1 MQKLESANITQR
13 QNILTHAPFSWRKV
27 LLRWEW
33 ILLTL
38 LIATMF
44 IDGRLSK
51 YFWDPF
57 NLGDSTQNFSEK
69 GIMALGMALLVLCR
83 EIDLSPAAIIALCSL
98 VMGYAAQAGAGGFVL
113 LLLGLLVGASC
124 GAVNAWLV
132 IGFRVPSIVVTIG
145 TMSLFRGIAQG
156 VLGDKALTEYP
167 KDFAVFGQQYVFKY
181 FPLEFIFF
189 LMLTVF
195 VAVFLHRTR
204 YGRQLYAIGN
214 NPEAATFSG
223 VPVNQ
228 YRAALF
234 IFMGTMAGFAAVC
247 LTSRIG
253 STRPNIAQ
261 GWELDVITM
270 VVLGGISI
278 AGGSGSIFG
287 VFLAVLTLGMI
298 IFGMGLLN
306 IPGIVASVIM
316 GSLMIVTISLPKIL
330 NKLWGRQSL

>member
-1 MQKLESANITQR
+1 VQSLEPTRRSPVQPR
-13 QNILTHAPFSWRKV
+13 APFSWRAV

-33 ILLTL
+33 ILLAL
-38 LIATMF
+38 LILTMTV
-44 IDGRLSK
+44 DGGLSK

-69 GIMALGMALLVLCR
+69 GIMALGMALLILCR
-83 EIDLSPAAIIALCSL
+83 EIDLSVAATMALCSL
-98 VMGYAAQAGAGGFVL
+98 CMGYAAQGGAGGAVL
-113 LLLGLLVGASC
+113 LFVGLTVGGLC
-124 GAVNAWLV
+124 GAVNAALV

-156 VLGDKALTEYP
+156 VLGDQALTRYP
-167 KDFAVFGQQYVFKY
+167 ADFAVFGQGYTLKY
-181 FPLEFIFF
+181 LPLEFVFF
-189 LMLTVF
+189 CVLTLLVG
-195 VAVFLHRTR
+195 VVLHRTR
-204 YGRQLYAIGN
+204 LGRYLYAIGN
-214 NPEAATFSG
+214 NPEAASFSG
-223 VPVNQ
+223 IPVQ
-228 YRAALF
+228 RLRAGLF
-234 IFMGTMAGFAAVC
+234 IFMGIMAGFAAVC

-278 AGGSGSIFG
+278 AGGSGSILG

-306 IPGIVASVIM
+306 IPGIVASVII
-316 GSLMIVTISLPKIL
+316 GSLMIVTIALPRLLGKVF
-330 NKLWGRQSL
+330 KDKRSA